1 MFTDTMI
8 ELERAAKALDLSDV
22 PTAAVCLRKAME
34 GHVEMEPPAPTP
46 EPQQTGPMAELAKAI
61 NAFEIKEFSL
71 AALCTEKAAASLGG
85 YLPPEVAEAL
95 SLAARGARTQDF
107 PSMASNLRTIVRH
120 YTPELTTPPP
130 AEAPNA
136 AGATPLV

>member
-1 MFTDTMI
+1 MFTDSMI

-22 PTAAVCLRKAME
+22 PTAAVCLRKAVE
-34 GHVEMEPPAPTP
+34 GHQEMEPPAPTP

-71 AALCTEKAAASLGG
+71 AALCAEKAASALTG
-85 YLPPEVAEAL
+85 YLPSEVLEALEVA
-95 SLAARGARTQDF
+95 ARSARNQDF
-107 PSMASNLRTIVRH
+107 TSMATGLRAIVRH

-136 AGATPLV
+136 VMTPPG